1 MAAYAYKAAARQA
14 FETIVLVG
22 PSHFAAFDGVALYGE
37 GAFET
42 PLGVAI
48 IDAELAGDLSR
59 AAVIEERRSPH
70 VREHSLEMQL
80 PFVKRLMPE
89 ARIVPLLM
97 GFQTRE
103 TIAGSTAPVIM
114 VGTGSSAR
122 RPQNPPCSG
131 LTRAS
136 TSLSGP
142 ISPLWR
148 RSSCESKPR

>member
-1 MAAYAYKAAARQA
+1 M
-14 FETIVLVG
+14 L
-22 PSHFAAFDGVALYGE
+22 
-37 GAFET
+37 
-42 PLGVAI
+42 
-48 IDAELAGDLSR
+48 
-59 AAVIEERRSPH
+59 
-70 VREHSLEMQL
+70 
-80 PFVKRLMPE
+80 PE
-89 ARIVPLLM
+89 ARSFYFRGPRGALNLRAQNLVLYLQIAAGVDDETWIHHLRQ
-97 GFQTRE
+97 GDYSRWFRE
-103 TIAGSTAPVIM
+103 EIKDEDLADAVAAIERQPDLTPEATHIGSTAPVIM